1 MQGVYPRLVRFI
13 PHRTLSN
20 RHYDGQL
27 MYKTQCLH
35 ILQQVGEV
43 EDVLACIKSFVVK
56 MIH

>member
-13 PHRTLSN
+13 PHRTLSE
-20 RHYDGQL
+20 RHYDGEL

-43 EDVLACIKSFVVK
+43 EDVLAYIESFIMT